1 MGHNFARMRYNM
13 WNQLLG
19 RRTGFAT
26 MFRLTVEQYRAMIRF
41 GILTDDDRV
50 ELLDGLLVAKV
61 RKTPPHV
68 LARALLRRS
77 LERVLP
83 VGWHIN
89 AQDPITFDT
98 SEPEP
103 DISAV
108 LGTPRDYADRHPCA
122 PDVGLVVEIA
132 EASAVLDC
140 GFRTRMYARA
150 RIPVYWVISLTKLQV
165 EVLTQPS
172 GPAEQPDY
180 GHRQEFGVTDTL
192 PVVIDGQEI
201 GRLPVAEFLS

>member
-1 MGHNFARMRYNM
+1 M
-13 WNQLLG
+13 
-19 RRTGFAT
+19 GFAA
-26 MFRLTVEQYRAMIRF
+26 MFRLTVEQYHTMIRF

-50 ELLDGLLVAKV
+50 ELLDGFLVAKM
-61 RKTPPHV
+61 RKCPPHV
-68 LARALLRRS
+68 LARSLLRRS

-89 AQDPITFDT
+89 AQDPITLDT

-108 LGTPRDYADRHPCA
+108 LGTPGDYADRHPGA

-132 EASAVLDC
+132 EASAVLDW

-150 RIPVYWVISLTKLQV
+150 RIPVYWVISLTKHQV
-165 EVLTQPS
+165 EVFTQPS

-180 GHRQEFGVTDTL
+180 GQRQVFGVADTV
-192 PVVIDGQEI
+192 PVVIDGKEI
-201 GRLPVAEFLS
+201 GTVSVAEFLG